1 MKKPI
6 PIKVYRYIITDN
18 ESGFQE
24 EVNNVTC
31 VYRDGETVEMFIK
44 GGDTIQYNTQAVTIT
59 KA

>member
-1 MKKPI
+1 MKKTI
-6 PIKVYRYIITDN
+6 PAKLYRYIITDN

-31 VYRDGETVEMFIK
+31 VYRDGETVELFIK
-44 GGDTIQYNTQAVTIT
+44 GGDSLTYNSGAVKIT